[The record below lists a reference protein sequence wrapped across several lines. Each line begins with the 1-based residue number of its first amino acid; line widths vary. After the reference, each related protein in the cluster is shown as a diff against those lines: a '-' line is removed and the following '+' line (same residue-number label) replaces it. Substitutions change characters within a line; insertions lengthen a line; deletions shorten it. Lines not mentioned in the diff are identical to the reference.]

1 MGRRFTR
8 RGFLRFI
15 SAGSLAASGG
25 WGMLTPTRRGE
36 AVDRNLLG
44 SIEASDVA
52 GASALLTRSIKE
64 GIDPWE
70 IHRSLFPVVQRVMN
84 PPFINPH
91 LPKMYLVCRDLVPYL
106 SQDRIAAL
114 VSLEVSEYARRP
126 KMEKIRREKARTSP
140 VTFRDLEMA
149 IQENDPGKAG
159 VLMAAFLE
167 QKGGTEFARCLLL
180 LGSGYLNNSLGH
192 SVSCTACIL
201 SEMLER
207 TDQDPW
213 PALSAL
219 ASYFCQG
226 RFHMTSV
233 PKTVAPALPKEM
245 PRINLLRATSGLWI
259 VNLHHTITWYV
270 IEWVRKL
277 ITQEDYSHM
286 ANAWVRFLG
295 DKREEKVTL
304 KGGEAEV
311 VEDYDRFYNVFSE
324 MKPGPV
330 PASSIRM
337 IASEEG
343 RHKLGRFLIQAVCDQ
358 YQGSYDPHYLTGLG
372 STLWILEHYGK
383 DTPIAPTLFTS
394 ISTSSSAA

>member
-1 MGRRFTR
+1 
-8 RGFLRFI
+8 
-15 SAGSLAASGG
+15 
-25 WGMLTPTRRGE
+25 MLTPTRGGDT
-36 AVDRNLLG
+36 VDRNLLDA
-44 SIEASDVA
+44 IEASDVA

-91 LPKMYLVCRDLVPYL
+91 LPKMYRVCRDLVSYL
-106 SQDRIAAL
+106 SPDRIAAL
-114 VSLEVSEYARRP
+114 VSLEVNEYARRP

-140 VTFRDLEMA
+140 VTFRDIERA

-192 SVSCTACIL
+192 SVSCTAFIL
-201 SEMLER
+201 SEMFER

-219 ASYFCQG
+219 AGYFCQG
-226 RFHMTSV
+226 RFHPTSA

-245 PRINLLRATSGLWI
+245 PGRNLLRATSGLGI

-270 IEWVRKL
+270 IERVRKL
-277 ITQEDYSHM
+277 LTQEDYSHL

-295 DKREEKVTL
+295 DKRDEKVTL

-311 VEDYDRFYNVFSE
+311 VEDYDRFSKMFSE
-324 MKPGPV
+324 MKPGPMT
-330 PASSIRM
+330 ASSIRM

-343 RHKLGRFLIQAVCDQ
+343 RNKLGRFLIQAVCDQ

-372 STLWILEHYGK
+372 STLWILGHYWK
-383 DTPIAPTLFTS
+383 DTPIATNALYQYLDFFFS
-394 ISTSSSAA
+394 GLKR

>member
-1 MGRRFTR
+1 
-8 RGFLRFI
+8 
-15 SAGSLAASGG
+15 
-25 WGMLTPTRRGE
+25 MLTTTRGGE
-36 AVDRNLLG
+36 AMDRNLLG

-91 LPKMYLVCRDLVPYL
+91 LPKMYRVCRDFLPYL
-106 SQDRIAAL
+106 SRDRIAAL

-126 KMEKIRREKARTSP
+126 KMEKIRRENALTSP
-140 VTFRDLEMA
+140 VTFRDIEKA
-149 IQENDPGKAG
+149 IQENDPGKAC

-192 SVSCTACIL
+192 SVSCTAFIL

-226 RFHMTSV
+226 RFHTTSV
-233 PKTVAPALPKEM
+233 PKTIAPALPKEM
-245 PRINLLRATSGLWI
+245 PGINLLRATSGLGI

-270 IEWVRKL
+270 IERVRKL
-277 ITQEDYSHM
+277 IPQEDYSHM
-286 ANAWVRFLG
+286 ASAWVRFQG

-311 VEDYDRFYNVFSE
+311 VEDYDRFYKMFSE

-330 PASSIRM
+330 TASSIGM

-343 RHKLGRFLIQAVCDQ
+343 RNKLVRFLIQAVCDQ

-372 STLWILEHYGK
+372 STLWILEHYWK
-383 DTPIAPTLFTS
+383 DTPIATNALYQYLDFFFS
-394 ISTSSSAA
+394 GLRR

>member
-1 MGRRFTR
+1 MATTA
-8 RGFLRFI
+8 RGGETVAR
-15 SAGSLAASGG
+15 SL
-25 WGMLTPTRRGE
+25 L
-36 AVDRNLLG
+36 D

-91 LPKMYLVCRDLVPYL
+91 LPKMYRVCRDIVPYL

-126 KMEKIRREKARTSP
+126 KMEKIRKENALTSP
-140 VTFRDLEMA
+140 VAFRDIEMA
-149 IQENDPGKAG
+149 IRENDPGKAC

-192 SVSCTACIL
+192 SVSCTAFIL
-201 SEMLER
+201 AEMLER

-213 PALSAL
+213 PALSCL

-226 RFHMTSV
+226 RFHTTSV
-233 PKTVAPALPKEM
+233 PKTIAPALPKEM
-245 PRINLLRATSGLWI
+245 PGTNLLRATSGLGI
-259 VNLHHTITWYV
+259 INLHHTITWYATERV
-270 IEWVRKL
+270 CGL
-277 ITQEDYSHM
+277 LTQEEYSHL
-286 ANAWVRFLG
+286 ANAWLRFLG
-295 DKREEKVTL
+295 DKREEKVAL
-304 KGGEAEV
+304 KRGEAEV
-311 VEDYDRFYNVFSE
+311 VEDYDRFYKMFSE

-330 PASSIRM
+330 TASAIRM

-343 RHKLGRFLIQAVCDQ
+343 RSKLGRFLIQAVCDQ
-358 YQGSYDPHYLTGLG
+358 YQGGYDPHYLTGLG
-372 STLWILEHYGK
+372 STLWMLERYGK
-383 DTPIAPTLFTS
+383 DTPIAANALYQYLDFFFRGLRR
-394 ISTSSSAA
+394 